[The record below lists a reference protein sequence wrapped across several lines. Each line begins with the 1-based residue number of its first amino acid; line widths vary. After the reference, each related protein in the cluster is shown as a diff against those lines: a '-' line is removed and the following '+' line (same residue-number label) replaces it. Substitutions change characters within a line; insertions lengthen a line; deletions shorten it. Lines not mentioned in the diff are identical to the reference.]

1 MRFHVRQQLL
11 LLPACAL
18 LAGGAAPAFA
28 NDDPVVMETFHRD
41 LAECM
46 KMTGADARHDCR
58 RDAYAARDEARKG
71 TLIPG
76 AKFEQNKFLRCDV
89 HKDPAEHEYCMR
101 RMRGEGTVSGSVE
114 GGGLLRELTVPAN

>member
-1 MRFHVRQQLL
+1 MIIHARKQLL
-11 LLPACAL
+11 LLSTCTL
-18 LAGGAAPAFA
+18 LAAAPAFA
-28 NDDPVVMETFHRD
+28 KDDPAATEAFKHD
-41 LAECM
+41 IAGCAKLADA
-46 KMTGADARHDCR
+46 TARHDCR

-71 TLIPG
+71 TLIAG
-76 AKFEQNKFLRCDV
+76 ANFEQNKFLRCEV